1 MRSKNATL
9 TKVALSRMAKAS
21 KVIAVALR
29 AVFVATCAFVALLL
43 ALYFYQLGTFDG
55 EIDIVALLMS
65 VAYHVLTAAV
75 FCLTLFVAIKVFDDI
90 ARGTSPFT
98 EKQAS
103 RIRLIGILL
112 AVGVVL
118 DIPSLAIDPLMVQSS
133 QVRLGIGPAQNSQA
147 GNPELRINMPLVYG
161 AALSFFLSYVF
172 KYGALLQRL
181 TDDTV

>member
-1 MRSKNATL
+1 MRSKNAAL
-9 TKVALSRMAKAS
+9 TKAALSRMAKAS
-21 KVIAVALR
+21 RVIAIALR
-29 AVFVATCAFVALLL
+29 AIFVATCIFVVLLL

-55 EIDIVALLMS
+55 EIDIVALLTS
-65 VAYHVLTAAV
+65 IAYHVLTAAV
-75 FCLTLFVAIKVFDDI
+75 SCLILFVAIKVFDDI

-112 AVGVVL
+112 VAGVVL
-118 DIPSLAIDPLMVQSS
+118 DIPSLVIDPLMVQSS
-133 QVRLGIGPAQNSQA
+133 QVHLGIGPAQDSPT
-147 GNPELRINMPLVYG
+147 GNPELRVNMPLVYG

-181 TDDTV
+181 SDDTV